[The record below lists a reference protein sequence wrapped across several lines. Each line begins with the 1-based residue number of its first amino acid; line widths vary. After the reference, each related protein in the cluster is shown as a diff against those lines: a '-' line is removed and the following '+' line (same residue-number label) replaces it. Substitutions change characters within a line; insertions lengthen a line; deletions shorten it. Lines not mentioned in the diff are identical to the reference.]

1 MEEGAVNMHTNALII
16 FVRNPVLGKVKT
28 RIAEAA
34 GEVTALKVYKEL
46 LRHTHDITLGVGADK
61 FVFYSNHPELNDCW
75 EDNLYI
81 KNIQQGNSLGEKMKD
96 SFEKMFIAGY
106 KHICIIGSDCYELTT
121 AIIQSAFTALD
132 KNDAVIGPASDGG
145 YYLLGLTR
153 MIPYVFANKEWSTD
167 SVYMA
172 TITDLRNAGCNYEV
186 LPLLNDV
193 DRMEDVPSILK

>member
-1 MEEGAVNMHTNALII
+1 MHTNALII

-153 MIPYVFANKEWSTD
+153 LVPSVFADKKWSSS
-167 SVYMA
+167 SVYPA
-172 TITDLRNAGCNYEV
+172 TLSNFKNAGCTYEI

-193 DRMEDVPSILK
+193 DRMEDVPEQFFF